1 MNIVWRSEQG
11 VKYLGPD
18 AEPLSAMRLHE
29 WLESRP

>member
-1 MNIVWRSEQG
+1 